1 MSSDSSTVSI
11 NGLPSS
17 VRLMAGTMLWG
28 SSVID
33 KLFTIPDGKITSTQT
48 VDDIV
53 RLAAAA
59 GVAIDTAEG
68 YSNAEQRLGDAM
80 RRNSAPLHVSTKFL
94 PAPWRCIFGAA
105 WAERSFLSAVDAS
118 LARLQVKAIDVYYL
132 HTPTAF
138 GADLLTWT
146 GAAHAAFK
154 QKKIKAFGVSN
165 CDAPQLRSV
174 CAAAAKMNP
183 PLPIAANQFQLNLLT
198 YGSPKVRETIEACH
212 ELKVTPVCF
221 GVLGQGLL
229 SNETLSAADA
239 ARSRMLTITGAHW
252 ERDVVPLRQALKAVA
267 VAHGGEKAHVN
278 MAAVCLA
285 WARSKGVV
293 PLVGCRKVEHLREA
307 INAETVLPALSA
319 AEIATLDGLALG
331 RHTFEKSALR
341 RSIFVVVISLGM
353 ATYRFFEWLVR
364 PLCV

>member
-1 MSSDSSTVSI
+1 MSSDSSAVSI

-17 VRLMAGTMLWG
+17 VRIMAGTMLWG

-33 KLFTIPDGKITSTQT
+33 KLFTIPDGQITATRT

-94 PAPWRCIFGAA
+94 PAPWRCIFGTA
-105 WAERSFLSAVDAS
+105 WAERSFLAAVDAS
-118 LARLQVKAIDVYYL
+118 LARLQVKQIDVYYL

-146 GAAHAAFK
+146 RAAHAAFK
-154 QKKIKAFGVSN
+154 LNKISAFGVSN
-165 CDAPQLRSV
+165 CDATQLRSV

-198 YGSPKVRETIEACH
+198 YGSKKVRETIEACH
-212 ELKVTPVCF
+212 ALNVTPVCF

-229 SNETLSAADA
+229 SNETLTAADA
-239 ARSRMLTITGAHW
+239 ARNRMLTITGAHW
-252 ERDVVPLRQALKAVA
+252 ERDVVPLRQAIKAIA
-267 VAHGGEKAHVN
+267 VAHGGEKVN

-307 INAETVLPALSA
+307 INAEAVLPALSA

-331 RHTFEKSALR
+331 RHTFEKGALR
-341 RSIFVVVISLGM
+341 RSIFVVVISIGM
-353 ATYRFFEWLVR
+353 ATYRFFEWLVK